1 MCYLSN
7 DKALVYNQRE
17 NSKYV
22 SFQGF
27 TVSQCG
33 MRGKTLSQQFTVS
46 QCGMRGKTQHW
57 CKCCQREDIES
68 TVHSES
74 VWYEREDTAL
84 V

>member
-1 MCYLSN
+1 MCYISN

-22 SFQGF
+22 SFHGF

-33 MRGKTLSQQFTVS
+33 T
-46 QCGMRGKTQHW
+46 RGKTQHW
-57 CKCCQREDIES
+57 CKCYQREDIES

-74 VWYEREDTAL
+74 VC
-84 V
+84 